1 MKCVQKEGE
10 GRKGSFSGFLFFVSA
25 GWESIKTN
33 FKLFRENRAKMCW
46 ESVNMRSIS

>member
-33 FKLFRENRAKMCW
+33 FKIIPRK
-46 ESVNMRSIS
+46 